1 MLRLGFLFIE
11 LRQVRTSDTVCKVAT
26 SDDRYPL
33 PSPPSTGTDRKPLEL
48 LICPLAPPLT
58 DRSHQVIISR
68 FGEMQR

>member
-33 PSPPSTGTDRKPLEL
+33 PTFDWY
-48 LICPLAPPLT
+48 
-58 DRSHQVIISR
+58 
-68 FGEMQR
+68 